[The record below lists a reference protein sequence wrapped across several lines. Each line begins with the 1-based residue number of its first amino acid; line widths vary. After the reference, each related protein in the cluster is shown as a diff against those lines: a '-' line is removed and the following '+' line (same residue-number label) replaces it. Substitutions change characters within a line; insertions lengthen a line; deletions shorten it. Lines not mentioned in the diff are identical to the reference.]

1 MKGIVFTEFLEM
13 VEDKFSADMVDDII
27 DDCDLASGGAYTAVG
42 TYPHEEIVALV
53 SALSKH
59 SQIAIPDLL
68 RIFGEH
74 LFGQFVKG
82 YPTFF
87 DGITGALPFLH
98 GIEDVIHVEV
108 RKLYP
113 DAELPRFSTEVFTD
127 NQLILVYE
135 SSRHFE
141 DLAEGLIHGCIKYFG
156 ESISVVREA
165 IQIDNHPQ
173 ERFILTRK
181 LADD

>member
-1 MKGIVFTEFLEM
+1 MCLVETTFSIKLEISCKSFLN
-13 VEDKFSADMVDDII
+13 
-27 DDCDLASGGAYTAVG
+27 
-42 TYPHEEIVALV
+42 
-53 SALSKH
+53 LSEV
-59 SQIAIPDLL
+59 L
-68 RIFGEH
+68 
-74 LFGQFVKG
+74 
-82 YPTFF
+82 
-87 DGITGALPFLH
+87 
-98 GIEDVIHVEV
+98 EDVIHVEV

-113 DAELPRFSTEVFTD
+113 DAELPRFATEVFTD